1 MHPALQPAIA
11 QAFPDSAADDQKRP
25 SSRSSRRGRL
35 PATRR
40 RPVWL
45 AIAVATSLL
54 AACGGGHND
63 NNNGSLTIEQL
74 SNLSGAVKDL
84 TIEFHEGTNMAAT
97 PSPDGQ
103 RIAFTAQG
111 AIWVVPFAGGP
122 ATRITPWTIEPTQPV
137 WSPDGKVIAFQNYT
151 LDGNWHIWTVQPDGR
166 DAKEITTGF
175 FDDREP
181 AWMPDGSG
189 LVFASDRSGDGQYK
203 IWSYTLATGAY
214 KQLTTGPGAES
225 NPVVSPDGKQ
235 IAFVDTA
242 RVFVAQMSGGA
253 PVQAAAGGAPAW
265 APSGSGLIYQSTT
278 TSLNSGGNN
287 VVVNGICF
295 RFRSSCCRTTDSSTR
310 PTARSGSA
318 ISTART

>member
-1 MHPALQPAIA
+1 MPA
-11 QAFPDSAADDQKRP
+11 R
-25 SSRSSRRGRL
+25 RSVFATGPEVRV
-35 PATRR
+35 ATRDTCLAVTTPPCVANAQPTR
-40 RPVWL
+40 TTWRQHALSSSTCDGAGLPRQCRPRSKAPTFL
-45 AIAVATSLL
+45 LQAARPLSRHAPPPRLGSDRGLDL
-54 AACGGGHND
+54 AARRLRRRHND
-63 NNNGSLTIEQL
+63 NNNGVLTIEQL

-84 TIEFHEGTNMAAT
+84 TVEFHEGTNMAAT

-111 AIWVVPFAGGP
+111 GLWVVPFAGGP

-151 LDGNWHIWTVQPDGR
+151 PDGNWHIWTVQPDGR

-181 AWMPDGSG
+181 AWIPDGSG

-203 IWSYTLATGAY
+203 IWSYTFATGAY

-242 RVFVAQMSGGA
+242 RVFVAQIERRRAG
-253 PVQAAAGGAPAW
+253 AGGRRRCAGVGAERLR
-265 APSGSGLIYQSTT
+265 A
-278 TSLNSGGNN
+278 
-287 VVVNGICF
+287 
-295 RFRSSCCRTTDSSTR
+295 
-310 PTARSGSA
+310 
-318 ISTART
+318 

>member
-1 MHPALQPAIA
+1 MP
-11 QAFPDSAADDQKRP
+11 
-25 SSRSSRRGRL
+25 
-35 PATRR
+35 
-40 RPVWL
+40 PV
-45 AIAVATSLL
+45 
-54 AACGGGHND
+54 
-63 NNNGSLTIEQL
+63 EQL

-84 TIEFHEGTNMAAT
+84 TVEFHEGTNMAAT

-111 AIWVVPFAGGP
+111 AIWVVPFAGGT
-122 ATRITPWTIEPTQPV
+122 ATRITPWTIEPTAPV

-151 LDGNWHIWTVQPDGR
+151 LDGNWHIWTVQPDGT

-181 AWMPDGSG
+181 AWIPDGSG

-203 IWSYTLATGAY
+203 IWSYTFATGAY

-253 PVQAAAGGAPAW
+253 PVQAAAA
-265 APSGSGLIYQSTT
+265 
-278 TSLNSGGNN
+278 
-287 VVVNGICF
+287 V
-295 RFRSSCCRTTDSSTR
+295 R
-310 PTARSGSA
+310 PRGRRAARA
-318 ISTART
+318 